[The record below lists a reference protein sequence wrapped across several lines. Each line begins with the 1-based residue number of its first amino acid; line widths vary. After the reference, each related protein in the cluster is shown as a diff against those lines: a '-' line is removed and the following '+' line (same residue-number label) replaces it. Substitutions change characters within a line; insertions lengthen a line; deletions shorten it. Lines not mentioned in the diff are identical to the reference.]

1 MTRKTSLA
9 LITGASGGIGR
20 AFAEVH
26 AARGGD
32 LIVTARRLPE
42 LETLKVELE
51 IAYDVEVTCVAAD
64 LGTPEGLATVLAACE
79 GRDIDVLINNA
90 GFGGRGEFLSR
101 NIADDLNMIDLNIGA
116 LIQLCQAIGQGMVRR
131 GAGRILNV
139 GSTAGMMPGP
149 LQATYFASKAFV
161 NSFSLAL
168 AEELRSEGVTV
179 TVLAPGYV
187 ETDFIKRADMEGIPL
202 TKSGESAKDVA
213 TFGYDAMM
221 AGKLHVVNERK
232 LSFLTN
238 WVIPF
243 LPRRMVLKMVRDMQA
258 K

>member
-1 MTRKTSLA
+1 
-9 LITGASGGIGR
+9 
-20 AFAEVH
+20 
-26 AARGGD
+26 
-32 LIVTARRLPE
+32 
-42 LETLKVELE
+42 
-51 IAYDVEVTCVAAD
+51 
-64 LGTPEGLATVLAACE
+64 
-79 GRDIDVLINNA
+79 
-90 GFGGRGEFLSR
+90 
-101 NIADDLNMIDLNIGA
+101 
-116 LIQLCQAIGQGMVRR
+116 
-131 GAGRILNV
+131 
-139 GSTAGMMPGP
+139 MMPGP

-168 AEELRSEGVTV
+168 AEEVRSDGVTV

-202 TKSGESAKDVA
+202 TKSGETAKDVA

-243 LPRRMVLKMVRDMQA
+243 LPRRMVLKMVRDMQT